1 MLADGL
7 TVGNLTS
14 FSMYTGY
21 MYVSV
26 GQMSVAVSE
35 FMKAQGASRRVFT
48 VIDTG
53 TLNMETGGL
62 RLPDS
67 YHERVVFEDVHFAYP
82 TRPGVEVQYAMRA
95 CPRHRRFNGATA
107 IMPDWV
113 PRTPNPGPAGFERL
127 RSCPGAWGDIGSRR

>member
-1 MLADGL
+1 
-7 TVGNLTS
+7 
-14 FSMYTGY
+14 MYTGY

-62 RLPDS
+62 RLSDS
-67 YHERVVFEDVHFAYP
+67 YKERVVFEDVRFAYP
-82 TRPGVEVQYAMRA
+82 TRPGVEVQHSDRVSGWMKAQKGARSKI
-95 CPRHRRFNGATA
+95 RHT
-107 IMPDWV
+107 
-113 PRTPNPGPAGFERL
+113 
-127 RSCPGAWGDIGSRR
+127 